1 MPNNSITQMIA
12 ALVLEI
18 DAIKEKGGTSSV
30 EVSGGQLKG
39 KYENGYLYL
48 FPVSTEAYLRDDSPI
63 KIVVGKE
70 EADGTVVSF
79 GEGILVISSE
89 RDFGPRIPFAR
100 IISDDSFL
108 VERLRDKLK
117 EVSESASDFNLSTAE
132 QVIGE
137 RPCNTSAGK
146 VDERVFLGGDPL
158 NEEQRCGVIK
168 ALGSDVTYIWGPP
181 GTGKTTVLARIV
193 EGYYYAGLSVLLV
206 SNTNIAVDTALE
218 KVAERLK
225 TDQGFQQ
232 GAILRHGPIV
242 KHELQRDYGDRV
254 EIEKVL
260 NRLGERLAQQK
271 AKLESEKKAF
281 EQELTIYK
289 DAIDKWSRLEE
300 SQSRLANLE
309 ESLKH
314 SRMIKQSTSSVIVS
328 VEIEINSLK
337 DNLQRSLQ
345 MGSIRKF
352 FSGLNTDNIRRKLAS
367 AEAKYSANES
377 VLTELKS
384 EILSLEIKI
393 PQQREQVSIYK
404 NIVANHPPHSECRNA
419 LDKLQKQISE
429 IDKELNEIQKQLDEL
444 RSQVIK
450 NCKVLATTIYRT
462 YLKGQIER
470 RFDVIVIDEASMLAL
485 PMSYYGAGRASQH
498 VVIAGDFRQ
507 LPPIIMSSETLAEEW
522 LKQDVFYKAGIVRSI
537 EQNKPPDSLVALK
550 KQYRMTEQICEVI
563 NEVFY
568 NDHPLETISF
578 AGDSGVEFFPY
589 GQSSLFYLDTRS
601 YNPWT
606 SLRIGTYSRY
616 NLFHALI
623 IRNLV
628 YDLYD
633 KGHLGQNGQVGVISP
648 YSAQTRLMERLVG
661 DHIDDRDHIAVS
673 TVHRFQGNE
682 KDVIVLDVTDSLGT
696 RPSRFVTAIDRKE
709 DGTRLL
715 NVALSRARSRVI
727 LIANFYYLQQR
738 IPAESVIRRVAEI
751 FLKRGTE
758 INIETVLPLG
768 PDDWVDG
775 LRNVEIPTFDFD
787 DSKSGIFNEGTF
799 FVAFKEDLL
808 KAENS
813 VVIFS
818 PFLTQNGTGRLMD
831 IISHK
836 ISQGVQIRLVTRP
849 PGDQGGVL
857 EDGLADI
864 MHDMTDSQVAVDF
877 RARMHEKFA
886 IVDDKILWYGSLNI
900 FSNRDTSESM
910 FRIVSPGICEQ
921 MAQFVVW
928 AYGKKKEETS
938 GVNLADK
945 ENPDCPNC
953 SETMIWKNGRYGVY
967 FECATC
973 GTKLDPRKAKRGQ
986 RRGTKSSG
994 AKSEKKCAVCGKG
1007 MRKRKGKY
1015 GWFWGCTGY
1024 PKCKYTEDV

>member
-1 MPNNSITQMIA
+1 MSNDAITQMIA
-12 ALVLEI
+12 ALDLEI
-18 DAIKEKGGTSSV
+18 DAIKKKGGASSV
-30 EVSGGQLKG
+30 EVTGGQLKG
-39 KYENGYLYL
+39 KYEDGFLYL

-63 KIVVGKE
+63 KIVVSKE

-117 EVSESASDFNLSTAE
+117 EVGENASDFNLKTAE

-146 VDERVFLGGDPL
+146 VDERVFLGDDPL
-158 NEEQRCGVIK
+158 NEEQKCGVIK

-218 KVAERLK
+218 KVAKRLR

-232 GAILRHGPIV
+232 GTILRHGPTV
-242 KHELQRDYGDRV
+242 KHELQRDFGDRV
-254 EIEKVL
+254 EIEKVV

-271 AKLESEKKAF
+271 AKLQSEKKAL
-281 EQELTIYK
+281 EQGLSIYK
-289 DAIDKWSRLEE
+289 EAIDDWSKLEE
-300 SQSRLANLE
+300 SHTRLANLKK
-309 ESLKH
+309 SLEH
-314 SRMIKQSTSSVIVS
+314 SRMRKQSTISTDLSLET
-328 VEIEINSLK
+328 EIASLK
-337 DNLQRSLQ
+337 DDLKRSLQ

-352 FSGLNTDNIRRKLAS
+352 FSGLNTDNIRRKLTS
-367 AEAKYSANES
+367 IEAKQSANKS
-377 VLTELKS
+377 VLAELKS
-384 EILSLEIKI
+384 EILSLETKI
-393 PQQREQVSIYK
+393 LQQQEHVSNYK
-404 NIVANHPPHSECRNA
+404 NIVANHPPRPECRNA

-429 IDKELNEIQKQLDEL
+429 IGKKLNEIQKQLDEL
-444 RSQVIK
+444 RSQVIN

-462 YLKGQIER
+462 YLKGQVER
-470 RFDVIVIDEASMLAL
+470 KFDVVVIDEASMLAL
-485 PMSYYGAGRASQH
+485 PMSYYGAGRANHH
-498 VVIAGDFRQ
+498 VVVAGDFRQ
-507 LPPIIMSSETLAEEW
+507 LPPIIMSTDSLAGEW

-537 EQNKPPDSLVALK
+537 EQKNPTDSLVALK
-550 KQYRMTEQICEVI
+550 KQYRMSEQICGVI
-563 NEVFY
+563 NEMFY
-568 NDHPLETISF
+568 NDHPLETISL
-578 AGDSGVEFFPY
+578 AGDSGIDSFPH

-633 KGHLGQNGQVGVISP
+633 KIRLGQKGQIGVISP
-648 YSAQTRLMERLVG
+648 YSAQTRLMERLIG
-661 DHIDDRDHIAVS
+661 DHIDDRNHVAVS

-696 RPSRFVTAIDRKE
+696 RPSKFVTAVDRKE

-727 LIANFYYLQQR
+727 LVANFYYLQER
-738 IPAESVIRRVAEI
+738 IPSESIIRRVAEM
-751 FLKRGTE
+751 FVKRGTE
-758 INIETVLPLG
+758 INIDAVLPLG
-768 PDDWVDG
+768 PDEWIDG
-775 LRNVEIPTFDFD
+775 LRNLELLTFDFD

-799 FVAFKEDLL
+799 FAALREDLS
-808 KAENS
+808 KTEQS

-818 PFLTQNGTGRLMD
+818 PFLTQNGAGRLMD
-831 IISHK
+831 IMHHK
-836 ISQGVQIRLVTRP
+836 ISQGVRIRLVTRP

-857 EDGLADI
+857 EEKLAEVI
-864 MHDMTDSQVAVDF
+864 EDMAKVGVVIDF

-886 IVDDKILWYGSLNI
+886 IIDDRILWYGSLNI
-900 FSNRDTSESM
+900 FSHKDTSESM
-910 FRIVSPGICEQ
+910 FRIVSPAICEQ
-921 MAQFVVW
+921 MAQFVIW
-928 AYGKKKEETS
+928 GYDKKKKETS
-938 GVNLADK
+938 KVHIAEK

-953 SETMIWKNGRYGVY
+953 SKPMTWKNGRYGVY
-967 FECATC
+967 FECDAC
-973 GTKLDPRKAKRGQ
+973 GTKVDL
-986 RRGTKSSG
+986 RRGRQTQQTRSKSSE
-994 AKSEKKCAVCGKG
+994 AKSEMKCPVCGRWMK
-1007 MRKRKGKY
+1007 KRKGKY

-1024 PKCKYTEDV
+1024 PKCKNTEKL